1 MKLSDIV
8 RYLNHLDTFSVK
20 DAASLAVQEVSKIT
34 HFVQS
39 NTVQIDEYADSL
51 ITLQRDLELS
61 LHQYEEKLTQL
72 RRNIRDLISSRE
84 SDYFNN
90 STTNYQQGMR
100 KDAASQI
107 LERTRATDPDMEK
120 LLRDKLNTH
129 TNWQYPGMVIRPA
142 HCIGIE
148 SLVACDPLY
157 LVDTDESLLSPVR
170 SLFTPWYQNRLRYY
184 VIQEYVTDSIF
195 WNLPQS
201 QFGFIYALHY
211 FEYKPWEI
219 IKQYLAEIFVLLRPG
234 GSFLFSFNDCD
245 YWPAVGSVEYNIHC
259 YTPGHLVMTYV
270 QKLGFE
276 IIHRHNDHV
285 GISWVEI
292 RKPGM
297 LNSIRGGQALASI
310 FRISGSEVVDI
321 PIQQLYNELDLTM
334 LIELAEILN
343 VDISEDKTKREFNIK
358 KVRRTISAYLEL
370 ENYAEDHL
378 RTLFNQR
385 KNK

>member
-1 MKLSDIV
+1 
-8 RYLNHLDTFSVK
+8 VK
-20 DAASLAVQEVSKIT
+20 DAASLALQQVSKIT

-39 NTVQIDEYADSL
+39 NAVQVDEYANNMVT
-51 ITLQRDLELS
+51 IQQDLELS
-61 LHQYEEKLTQL
+61 LQQYEEKLAQL
-72 RRNIRDLISSRE
+72 RRHVQDLITSRE
-84 SDYFNN
+84 SDYFNH

-100 KDAASQI
+100 QDSPSRI
-107 LERTRATDPDMEK
+107 LEKNRAIDPVIEK
-120 LLRDKLNTH
+120 LLHDKLNTH

-157 LVDTDESLLSPVR
+157 LVDTDEALLSPIR

-184 VIQEYVTDSIF
+184 VIQEYITDSIF

-201 QFGFIYALHY
+201 QFGFIYALNY

-219 IKQYLAEIFVLLRPG
+219 IKQYFSEIFVLLRPG

-245 YWPAVGSVEYNIHC
+245 YWPAVGAVECNTHC
-259 YTPGHLVMTYV
+259 YTPGHLVMEHV

-276 IIHRHNDHV
+276 IIHRHHDHA
-285 GISWVEI
+285 GISWAEV
-292 RKPGM
+292 RKPGV
-297 LNSIRGGQALASI
+297 LDSIRGGQALASI
-310 FRISGSEVVDI
+310 LRIPEPEVVDI
-321 PIQQLYNELDLTM
+321 PVQQLYNELDLAM
-334 LIELAEILN
+334 LIELAGILN
-343 VDISEDKTKREFNIK
+343 VDISADKTKHEFNIK
-358 KVRRTISAYLEL
+358 KVRRTISAYLDSLNHSE
-370 ENYAEDHL
+370 EYL